1 MWQTPSMGS
10 LGAHSPGRIS
20 SSSSGS
26 RSQAQTNFTPLHFA
40 LRSHFTWFSRRC
52 QVLPQIGPLFD
63 QQRLPISVYRCYN
76 GIDLCRGG
84 LAGTFVPMAEREDQH
99 DQAAQGGA
107 YMPEWE
113 WEEGSILYARSPDI
127 PPKDIFQAVC
137 REVGR
142 YYQKKGL
149 RYLRSKRELK
159 WNGLNLRCQLGLW
172 SSHSNI
178 RGEWVNLE
186 IVASFF
192 ALDLSGMERN
202 GILTIG
208 LRPKNFNIYGIDLAQ
223 FHEIILYIDDV
234 IQIAGELDTHD
245 GLEKYFLTISK
256 EDFAAAS
263 TNNAQYMG
271 NLLGTEGI

>member
-1 MWQTPSMGS
+1 MKSARIPAKKLLARGPKSLAAGHIANFQT
-10 LGAHSPGRIS
+10 SPK
-20 SSSSGS
+20 
-26 RSQAQTNFTPLHFA
+26 Q
-40 LRSHFTWFSRRC
+40 
-52 QVLPQIGPLFD
+52 
-63 QQRLPISVYRCYN
+63 
-76 GIDLCRGG
+76 
-84 LAGTFVPMAEREDQH
+84 
-99 DQAAQGGA
+99 
-107 YMPEWE
+107 
-113 WEEGSILYARSPDI
+113 
-127 PPKDIFQAVC
+127 
-137 REVGR
+137 
-142 YYQKKGL
+142 
-149 RYLRSKRELK
+149 ELK

-223 FHEIILYIDDV
+223 FHEIIRYIDGV

-271 NLLGTEGI
+271 NLLGTGGDIRLS